1 MSDDTIEVLDAEEF
15 QHEWQQRSGRQTA
28 AVATTQ
34 LIRRTPSQRMQRAE
48 HHVDERSAMF
58 GAIARP
64 LIFAALEA
72 LLGMDEVVDVVS
84 PPRRRIRRK

>member
-1 MSDDTIEVLDAEEF
+1 MSDDNIEVLDAAEF
-15 QHEWQQRSGRQTA
+15 QHEWQQRSGRQPATGN
-28 AVATTQ
+28 TTQ
-34 LIRRTPSQRMQRAE
+34 LIRRTPSQRMQHAE
-48 HHVDERSAMF
+48 HHVDDRSAMF

-84 PPRRRIRRK
+84 PRRRIRRK

>member
-1 MSDDTIEVLDAEEF
+1 MSDDSIEVLDAAEF
-15 QHEWQQRSGRQTA
+15 QHEWRRRSGMATTA
-28 AVATTQ
+28 TTTTQ
-34 LIRRTPSQRMQRAE
+34 LIRRTPAQRMQHAE
-48 HHVDERSAMF
+48 HHVDDRSAMF

-84 PPRRRIRRK
+84 PPRRIRRK

>member
-1 MSDDTIEVLDAEEF
+1 MSDNTIEVLDAEEF
-15 QHEWQQRSGRQTA
+15 QHEWQQRSGRQPATGN
-28 AVATTQ
+28 TTQ

-48 HHVDERSAMF
+48 HHVDERSAIF

-84 PPRRRIRRK
+84 PRRRIRRK